1 MAPAVLKNWGIR
13 DRMLLLALMPPALI
27 AMIVGFYLVNTRI
40 QDLADAQAARGQALA
55 DQLAPAAEIAL
66 QSERP
71 ELLSQLVSQVIDGG
85 DIKSIRILD
94 GAGNERVGGRGPAS
108 DERASDWLGRGLD
121 QWLRRPPRYTAP
133 LYVPG
138 YGFAGQVE
146 VELSRS
152 RTRARQLEVLFNG
165 LLITAVGL
173 FLSYLLAMAVSRDVI
188 IPIMRLTHA
197 VRSFRRGELTRRVPE
212 TSGGELGTLE
222 RGINA
227 MAESLQAS
235 RQELQGQVY
244 QSNAELRST
253 LEELEIKN
261 VELDLA
267 RRRAE
272 QASRVKSQFLA
283 NMSHE
288 IRTPVNGM
296 IGFTQLLAQTP
307 LNAEQDEYLQI
318 IQRSSEH
325 LLHILND
332 ILDFSRLE
340 AGKLQIDVA
349 PFDVRAV
356 VEEALMLLAPLAL
369 EKKLELTSLI
379 YADVPARLAGDG
391 GRLRQVLVNL
401 VGNAV
406 KFTPAGEVVVRVM
419 VEETQA
425 DKVMLRMTVS
435 DTGVGIEP
443 AEQQRIFDAFTQ
455 ADARITRRFGGTGLG
470 LFICDRLVQAMGGRI
485 GFESTAGEGSTFWFQ
500 VPLRA
505 QPAAEPDRPL
515 AGRRLVFYEANR
527 LVALAQQHR
536 LGSLGAAVARLDELA
551 GFASEAQVLA
561 RDFDLAIIGIH
572 ADDATE
578 PALTEALAALHA
590 AGLPS
595 AVLVNSLDRA
605 LHRRLEQAGASI
617 ALAKTQYRDVLAA
630 RLVQLLAGPPAA
642 LPALV
647 AAPDRAL
654 AGLNCLVADDNPTNL
669 RLLALLL
676 RRRGASVVET
686 IDGAAAVAAFK
697 AARFD
702 AVLLDVHMPQM
713 SGIEA
718 MQQIRRMEAAAGQ
731 RPTPI
736 LAVTANVVPEAWARF
751 RAAGMDE
758 CLVKPIDE
766 LALLAALRRLVPA
779 LDAGAAGDASIDSP
793 TQSPSEAPLADPE
806 LRALLAQE
814 LPRRLAT
821 LHAAAAAGDRRAL
834 AEVGHQLAGTGAWFR
849 LPGLRQAASVLEAQ
863 ARGDATM
870 TALAAPLATLTEALT
885 QLQAELTASAE
896 APSAHK
902 QGR

>member
-1 MAPAVLKNWGIR
+1 MLTNWGIR

-40 QDLADAQAARGQALA
+40 QDLADAQTARGQALA

-66 QSERP
+66 QSGRP
-71 ELLSQLVSQVIDGG
+71 ELLRQLVSQVIDGG

-94 GAGNERVGGRGPAS
+94 GAGRELVGARGPAS
-108 DERASDWLGRGLD
+108 EERPGDWLGRRLD
-121 QWLRRPPRYTAP
+121 QWLRRPPRFTTP

-138 YGFAGQVE
+138 HGFAGQVE

-173 FLSYLLAMAVSRDVI
+173 FLSYLLGMAVSRDVI

-244 QSNAELRST
+244 QSNAELRTT
-253 LEELEIKN
+253 LEELEVKN

-267 RRRAE
+267 RQRAE

-296 IGFTQLLAQTP
+296 IGFTQLLAQTRVDS
-307 LNAEQDEYLQI
+307 EQDEYLQI
-318 IQRSSEH
+318 LQRSSEH

-356 VEEALMLLAPLAL
+356 VEETLMLLAPLAF

-425 DKVMLRMTVS
+425 EGVLLRMTVS

-443 AEQQRIFDAFTQ
+443 AEQQRIFEAFTQ
-455 ADARITRRFGGTGLG
+455 ADARVTRRFGGTGLG

-485 GFESTAGEGSTFWFQ
+485 GFESTAGKGSTFWFQ
-500 VPLRA
+500 VPLQA

-515 AGRRLVFYEANR
+515 AGRRIVFFDANR

-536 LGSLGAAVARLDELA
+536 LGSLGATVARLDDLTA
-551 GFASEAQVLA
+551 FSREAPLLA
-561 RDFDLAIIGIH
+561 RDFDLAMIGIH
-572 ADDATE
+572 ADAATE
-578 PALTEALAALHA
+578 PALTEALTALSA

-605 LHRRLEQAGASI
+605 LHRRLERAGASVV
-617 ALAKTQYRDVLAA
+617 LAKTQYRDMLAA

-642 LPALV
+642 LPTPT
-647 AAPDRAL
+647 AAPDRTL
-654 AGLNCLVADDNPTNL
+654 AGLRCLVADDNPTNL

-676 RRRGASVVET
+676 RRRGAEVIET
-686 IDGAAAVAAFK
+686 ADGAAAVAAFEC
-697 AARFD
+697 ARFD
-702 AVLLDVHMPQM
+702 VVLLDVHMPQM

-718 MQQIRRMEAAAGQ
+718 MQRMRRREAEAGQ
-731 RPTPI
+731 GHTPM
-736 LAVTANVVPEAWARF
+736 LAVTANVVPAEWARF
-751 RAAGMDE
+751 RDAGMDD

-766 LALLAALRRLVPA
+766 PALLEALRRRVPT
-779 LDAGAAGDASIDSP
+779 LEAGTASTPAEPGSA
-793 TQSPSEAPLADPE
+793 SAAPLADPE
-806 LRALLAQE
+806 LRAMLAQE
-814 LPRRLAT
+814 LPAQLAA
-821 LHAAAAAGDRRAL
+821 LQAAAAAADRQAL
-834 AEVGHQLAGTGAWFR
+834 AEAAHRLAGTGAWFR
-849 LPGLRQAASVLEAQ
+849 LPGLRQPACALEAE
-863 ARGDATM
+863 ARRGAAM
-870 TALAAPLATLTEALT
+870 AALAAPLATLIQALT
-885 QLQAELTASAE
+885 QLHTELTATPE
-896 APSAHK
+896 AAATRR
-902 QGR
+902 QGG